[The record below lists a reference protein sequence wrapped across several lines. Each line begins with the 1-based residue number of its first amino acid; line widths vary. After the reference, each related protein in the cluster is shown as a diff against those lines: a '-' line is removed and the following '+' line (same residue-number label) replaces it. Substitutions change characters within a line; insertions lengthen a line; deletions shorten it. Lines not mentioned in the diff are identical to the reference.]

1 MHFSP
6 VFLISFQEAM
16 QKEETPMVYLFTVVK
31 ALLFVTLPI
40 TLAAVGALA
49 LLDASQRSK
58 GIPPS
63 KKQ

>member
-1 MHFSP
+1 
-6 VFLISFQEAM
+6 
-16 QKEETPMVYLFTVVK
+16 MVYLFTVVK